1 LLVLEEKEYEIIC
14 HVCESHTHIIIDNDE
29 EPLYCPM
36 CGAEAEVEELEE

>member
-36 CGAEAEVEELEE
+36 CGAEAEVIELED